1 MRYSDI
7 DFINGIKTND
17 EIILKALYHQYFKM
31 IRHFVITN
39 NGNESDAKDVYH
51 ETLLALIQIIQKEN
65 FTLTSSLSTF
75 IFAIGKRIWLKKI
88 SKNKSTSLKEDLYH
102 STFEGI
108 KDETEIFINH
118 YEQEE
123 SNIQKMHTAL
133 QSIGNPCYQL
143 LKEYYFNH
151 LSMEEIA
158 VKLGYN
164 NSDVAK
170 NQKYKCLQRLKKIFF
185 ELPKIKIHD

>member
-1 MRYSDI
+1 MKYSDI
-7 DFINGIKTND
+7 DFINGIKAND
-17 EIILKALYHQYFKM
+17 ETIIKALYHQYFKM

-39 NGNESDAKDVYH
+39 NGNEFDAKDVYH
-51 ETLLALIQIIQKEN
+51 ETLLALIQIIQKGN

-75 IFAIGKRIWLKKI
+75 IYAIGKRIWLKKI

-102 STFEGI
+102 SAFEGI
-108 KDETEIFINH
+108 SDEMNEFLNQ

-123 SNIQKMHTAL
+123 YHLQKMHLAL
-133 QSIGNPCYQL
+133 QSLGNPCYQL
-143 LKEYYFNH
+143 LKEFYFNR

-158 VKLGYN
+158 EKLGYN

-185 ELPKIKIHD
+185 ELPKIKIRD